1 MFMKEQL
8 KMLKKAQKDKRDEE
22 EHSNKNTKLLQL
34 LRQQN
39 TSLLKEN
46 ASKNEIIKV
55 LSKNLSIVN
64 RNICDTNSEPEE
76 IYQLEIL

>member
-22 EHSNKNTKLLQL
+22 EHSNKNTELLQL